1 MTERMQKGKD
11 VARNA
16 VAVTA
21 LLAAVKG
28 IVGYAAGSLALMADA
43 LHSATD
49 VASTA
54 AVWLGLHISMRAPD
68 DRFRYGYY
76 KAETLATLVVSAL
89 ILAAGLN
96 ILAESVNSLAEPATL
111 QLSALAL
118 ATSLSSAG
126 VSYGLMRY
134 KRKTGADINSP
145 ALIADA
151 EHSSIDVATSL
162 VVFAGIG
169 AAAVGYPVLEAVAG
183 LAVSV
188 LVLRVAFKMGKESI
202 LVLMDACLCP
212 DIVRKVTSLVAGI
225 DGVGDVRDVRLRRS
239 GPFLFGEATVEMA
252 GQMSVEQ
259 SHERTEDIEAAIKEH
274 VPDVDSFTV
283 HVEPASMEAH
293 LVAVPVEDG
302 RGPAA
307 RVSEQF
313 SKASHF
319 LFATIEGATV
329 MEATVR
335 ENPAAGLDKKA
346 GMTAARF
353 LIDEGATALVS
364 RNVGDGAY
372 YALESNQVATYLFSG
387 ETADEALRAFNAG
400 KLRKKQEVRR

>member
-1 MTERMQKGKD
+1 MTENIKKGKD

-16 VAVTA
+16 MAVTA

-28 IVGYAAGSLALMADA
+28 IVGYAAGSLALIADA

-76 KAETLATLVVSAL
+76 KAETLATLVVAVL
-89 ILAAGLN
+89 ILAAGVD
-96 ILAESVNSLAEPATL
+96 ILVESLGSLAEPGAL
-111 QLSALAL
+111 RLGGLAL
-118 ATSLSSAG
+118 ATSLGSAG

-134 KRKTGADINSP
+134 KRRTGEEINSP

-151 EHSSIDVATSL
+151 EHSYIDVATSL

-183 LAVSV
+183 LAVSA
-188 LVLRVAFKMGKESI
+188 LVLRVAFKMGRESI

-212 DIVRKVTSLVAGI
+212 DVVKKVSDLVAGI
-225 DGVGDVRDVRLRRS
+225 EGVSDVRDVRLRRA

-252 GQMSVEQ
+252 GQLSVER
-259 SHERTEDIEAAIKEH
+259 SHEKTEDIEAAIKKN

-283 HVEPASMEAH
+283 HVEPARIQRQTIAI
-293 LVAVPVEDG
+293 PVDDDQG
-302 RGPAA
+302 LAA
-307 RVSEQF
+307 RMSEQF
-313 SKASHF
+313 SKAPYF
-319 LFATIEGATV
+319 LFTVVDGSATIHSTV
-329 MEATVR
+329 KR
-335 ENPAAGLDKKA
+335 NPAAGLEKKA

-353 LIDEGATALVS
+353 LIDEGTTALVS

-372 YALESNQVATYLFSG
+372 YALKGNQVPSYLFSG
-387 ETADEALRAFNAG
+387 DTAGEALQAFSAG
-400 KLRKKQEVRR
+400 TLRKKQEGPA